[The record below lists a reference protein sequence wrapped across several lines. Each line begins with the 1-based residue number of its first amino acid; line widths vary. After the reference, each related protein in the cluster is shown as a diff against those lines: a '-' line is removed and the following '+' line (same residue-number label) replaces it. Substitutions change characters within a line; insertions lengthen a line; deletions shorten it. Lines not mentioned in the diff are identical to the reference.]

1 MLRIALL
8 TSALLLSAGLAQAQ
22 TNHFMNESGP
32 GGLPPAMYSTPYAPL
47 DNFQR
52 MQQPNVTPTPY
63 FDGHSAIAPRDEA
76 YSTGPSLPPLD
87 DDAYGL
93 PPRGMGPPEPPP
105 AYQER

>member
-8 TSALLLSAGLAQAQ
+8 TSAMLLGASLAQAQ
-22 TNHFMNESGP
+22 TTFYPDGSATDQAGNYWTPNGTVVPGYRAYDPGP
-32 GGLPPAMYSTPYAPL
+32 
-47 DNFQR
+47 
-52 MQQPNVTPTPY
+52 
-63 FDGHSAIAPRDEA
+63 FDGHSAIGDPSGP

-105 AYQER
+105 AYRDR